1 MKKLYFTSQDTSVEL
16 LGLWKKK
23 GNLITNPDY
32 QRDYVYSEEKASR
45 LIESALMMIPLH
57 TLYLC
62 EEGDK
67 KYSVIDGQQRIMS
80 FLKFCN
86 GDFAL
91 KGLTTLTELN
101 GKKYVDLDEE
111 LQGII
116 DSTSFRTITV
126 SKESAEAK
134 YDIFERLNRGAVT
147 LKEQE
152 LRNCVYRGPYNSMI
166 NELATKKEVE
176 SMFKSKNNRMWYQE
190 IILRFFA
197 LRNWGEYKPSMKKHL
212 NKYLGLHQFDETI
225 VDSDKEQFM
234 RTLKTVR
241 EVLGSDAFATVDY
254 EKKTVMNKFSAT
266 FFDAIMIAFSN
277 FDRVKLVM
285 NSDAIRKAI
294 NNKKLYDDEFHDA
307 CYAATGSRDRVI
319 RRIVTIHNLID
330 GILGK
335 GSMEEE
341 KRIFDSKLK
350 VSLAEKQNYVCPLC
364 GNKIISLED
373 CDIDHILPYS
383 LGGTTDESNA
393 QLVHHHCNLNKS
405 NHINLDEVLSSL
417 GASDAYVLSDENTSL
432 TGKKIT
438 MFKFGDKTHLVKKN
452 FEFLYR
458 LLDDLNEIQPGKLS
472 ELADSQYAP
481 TKRSKPYICH
491 SKEGMYNPY
500 EVESGT
506 FVECCMDND
515 KLMWF
520 ARKLFD
526 IFNLNPDSVVVT
538 LRGNEEDEETEME

>member
-16 LGLWKKK
+16 LGIWKMK
-23 GNLITNPDY
+23 GQLITNPDY

-45 LIESALMMIPLH
+45 LIESALMMIPLP
-57 TLYLC
+57 TIYLC

-80 FLKFCN
+80 FLKFRN
-86 GDFAL
+86 GDYAL

-101 GKKYVDLDEE
+101 GKKYDNLDSDL
-111 LQGII
+111 QAII
-116 DSTSFRTITV
+116 DSTSFRTIIV
-126 SKESAEAK
+126 SKESADAK

-212 NKYLGLHQFDETI
+212 NKYLGLHQYDETT
-225 VDSDKEQFM
+225 VNSDKELFM

-241 EVLGSDAFATVDY
+241 EVLGVDAFATVDY
-254 EKKTVMNKFSAT
+254 DKKVVLNKFSAT
-266 FFDAIMIAFSN
+266 FFDAIMIPFAN
-277 FDRVKLVM
+277 FDRVKLVA
-285 NSDAIRKAI
+285 NSDAIREAI

-335 GSMEEE
+335 GAMEEE
-341 KRIFDSKLK
+341 KRIFDSKIK
-350 VSLAEKQNYVCPLC
+350 VSLAEKQNYICPLC
-364 GNKIISLED
+364 NNKMVSLDD

-383 LGGTTDESNA
+383 LGGATDVSNA
-393 QLVHHHCNLNKS
+393 QVVHHHCNLNKS
-405 NHINLDEVLSSL
+405 NHVNLDELLASL
-417 GASDAYVLSDENTSL
+417 GGTNSYVLSDDKTSII
-432 TGKKIT
+432 GKKIT
-438 MFKFGDKTHLVKKN
+438 MFKFGEKTHIIKNN

-458 LLDDLNEIQPGKLS
+458 LLDDIKEIEPGKFS
-472 ELADSQYAP
+472 ELADSNWAP
-481 TKRSKPYICH
+481 SKRSKPYITH
-491 SKEGMYNPY
+491 SKIDMYNPY
-500 EVESGT
+500 EVETGT
-506 FVECCMDND
+506 FVECGMNND
-515 KLMWF
+515 RLMSF
-520 ARKLFD
+520 ARRLFE
-526 IFNLNPDSVVVT
+526 IFNLNPDSVVIT